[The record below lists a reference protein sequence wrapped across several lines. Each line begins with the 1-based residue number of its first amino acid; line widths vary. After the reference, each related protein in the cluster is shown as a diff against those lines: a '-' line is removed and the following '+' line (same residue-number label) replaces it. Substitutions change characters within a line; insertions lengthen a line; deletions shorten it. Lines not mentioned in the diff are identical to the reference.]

1 MLSVPGGCRA
11 STASSAQK
19 VREVRTDLAPR
30 EDVSDRVW
38 ALGPRSGTANGG
50 QARDLRLLGL
60 YAYDG
65 DKPAGQVHDPSQDDE
80 ETPAAGDQSDCRTV
94 SRSSAL

>member
-11 STASSAQK
+11 SAASPAQE

-38 ALGPRSGTANGG
+38 AIGPPAGTSNGG
-50 QARDLRLLGL
+50 QASDLRLPWL
-60 YAYDG
+60 YACHCDE
-65 DKPAGQVHDPSQDDE
+65 PARQVHDPSQDDE
-80 ETPAAGDQSDCRTV
+80 ETPAAGAQSDCRMVCRT
-94 SRSSAL
+94 SAR